1 MKVSSK
7 LWIYVFAFLDEKDLV
22 SVAGVCYEWWEMIFR
37 IRDVLSD
44 GFRVGGTGSF
54 ATRKFVSFRPTED
67 VYCFDQPKFV
77 FHSDLKSSF
86 AANNT
91 GCCEFG

>member
-22 SVAGVCYEWWEMIFR
+22 SAAGVCYEWWEMIFT
-37 IRDVLSD
+37 IRE
-44 GFRVGGTGSF
+44 SF
-54 ATRKFVSFRPTED
+54 LMDLEWEELDLFRPTED

-91 GCCEFG
+91 GCC